1 MSAKVYDIFSTPIV
15 KDLFPREFTD
25 LEISF
30 FNKIENEVYS
40 NYSNKT
46 SENTFILDEPEMN
59 DIKNIC
65 ENIVNEYY
73 NKIYQPTPDSKIYIT
88 QSWLNYTETG
98 KEHHNHTHTNSFI
111 SAVLYI
117 DANKEYDMISFFKAG
132 HQPYEIP
139 IIKANDYNVNR
150 LYFKVD
156 KYDIIIFP
164 SEVVHGVPPTTN
176 PNTRI
181 SLAFNTFI
189 KGKIG
194 NHKNLNYLE
203 L

>member
-1 MSAKVYDIFSTPIV
+1 MTAKIYDIFPTPIV
-15 KDLFPREFTD
+15 KDAFPRKFTES
-25 LEISF
+25 EISF
-30 FNKIENEVYS
+30 FSRIEKEVYP

-46 SENTFILDEPEMN
+46 SENTFILDEPEMK

-65 ENIVNEYY
+65 EKIINEYY
-73 NKIYQPTPDSKIYIT
+73 KKVYQPTPDSHLYIT

-98 KEHHNHTHTNSFI
+98 KEHHTHTHTNSFI

-117 DANKEYDMISFFKAG
+117 EANKDEDVISFFKSG

-139 IIKANDYNVNR
+139 ITSANDYNVNR

-164 SEVVHGVPPTTN
+164 SEVVHGVPATTN

-181 SLAFNTFI
+181 SLAFNSFI
-189 KGKIG
+189 KGTIG
-194 NHKNLNYLE
+194 NKQNLNYLE

>member
-1 MSAKVYDIFSTPIV
+1 VVAKIYDIFPTPIV
-15 KDLFPREFTD
+15 KDVFPREFTES
-25 LEISF
+25 EISF
-30 FNKIENEVYS
+30 FSEIEKNVYS

-46 SENTFILDEPEMN
+46 SENTFILDEPEMK

-65 ENIVNEYY
+65 EKVINDYY
-73 NKIYQPTPDSKIYIT
+73 KKVYQPTSDSNLYIT
-88 QSWLNYTETG
+88 QSWINYTEKG
-98 KEHHNHTHTNSFI
+98 KEHHMHSHTNSFV

-117 DANKEYDMISFFKAG
+117 EANKDEDVISFFKSG
-132 HQPYEIP
+132 HQAYEIP
-139 IIKANDYNVNR
+139 ITSANDYNVNR

-164 SEVVHGVPPTTN
+164 SDVIHGVPTTTN
-176 PNTRI
+176 TNIRI

-194 NHKNLNYLE
+194 NKKNLNYLE